1 MQETLIPSRL
11 RELREK
17 AGVSQEVVAESCCI
31 SRVTLARYEN
41 GTRLPKIQNA
51 ARLAKYYGVP
61 TDYLMEPETGLEQP
75 EPTPLDQK
83 RTEIL
88 QKLESLPEDK
98 LEDVLRYA
106 EFVAQRK

>member
-1 MQETLIPSRL
+1 MVKFKEARTAKGLTQKYVALTL
-11 RELREK
+11 
-17 AGVSQEVVAESCCI
+17 GVSIQAI
-31 SRVTLARYEN
+31 SYWEN
-41 GTRLPKIQNA
+41 GSRMPGHDNIQQ
-51 ARLAKYYGVP
+51 LADLYGVSV
-61 TDYLMEPETGLEQP
+61 DYLLGREQP

>member
-1 MQETLIPSRL
+1 MNRL
-11 RELREK
+11 K
-17 AGVSQEVVAESCCI
+17 QC
-31 SRVTLARYEN
+31 
-41 GTRLPKIQNA
+41 
-51 ARLAKYYGVP
+51 RLAAGLSQQYVALTLGVKAPSVSNWESGKTNP
-61 TDYLMEPETGLEQP
+61 TTENLSALAKLYNVSVDFLLGNVPNDDREQP